1 MRARPLGFHVVL
13 GTILVQNGPPG
24 GPRNPE
30 NQGFRVNCLQKIRFF
45 IVNTD
50 RQKEGQNDPQGLPPG
65 RVKSRWEISPE
76 APRKITMNFFRP
88 RGPPGASWEPPGEA
102 PGAQLAPKRAPEAS
116 RSHFGTIWGANMEPR
131 GLIFKGFLMFIEH
144 FGVLFWSPSPVAL
157 LGLASVL
164 ISWPSLPGCFGS
176 AVCLQK
182 WGPPSGVHL
191 SSFLS
196 SSLACSW
203 SLLVHCSLRRLH
215 FESSKAWRP
224 QGPSGRRGSRSD

>member
-1 MRARPLGFHVVL
+1 MSPK
-13 GTILVQNGPPG
+13 GP
-24 GPRNPE
+24 
-30 NQGFRVNCLQKIRFF
+30 V
-45 IVNTD
+45 
-50 RQKEGQNDPQGLPPG
+50 

-116 RSHFGTIWGANMEPR
+116 KSHFGTIWGAKNGAPR
-131 GLIFKGFLMFIEH
+131 PHFLSFFEH
-144 FGVLFWSPSPVAL
+144 FGVLFWSPSPVAP
-157 LGLASVL
+157 LGLASML
-164 ISWPSLPGCFGS
+164 ISWPSLPSCFGS
-176 AVCLQK
+176 AVCFQK

-203 SLLVHCSLRRLH
+203 SLFVLCRLRSLH
-215 FESSKAWRP
+215 FETWKTSRP
-224 QGPSGRRGSRSD
+224 QAPSGRRGSRSD